1 MSSTRGDIVRG
12 WCVVFGVP
20 FVVLSLMSCATLSN
34 NEPARPMAVVFRLTA
49 PDAQRVS
56 VVGTFNGWDVH
67 AHPLRGPDPNG
78 LWSLSLSLP
87 PGRYRY
93 MFVVDGVRWVTD
105 PNAVASEADG
115 FGGHNSV
122 LFHGR

>member
-1 MSSTRGDIVRG
+1 MSPTGGGIVRG

-20 FVVLSLMSCATLSN
+20 FVLLSLVSCATLPN
-34 NEPARPMAVVFRLTA
+34 NEPERPMPAVFRLMA

-56 VVGTFNGWDVH
+56 VVGTFNGWNPR
-67 AHPLRGPDPNG
+67 AHLLRGPDPSG
-78 LWSLSLSLP
+78 VWSLSLPLP

-93 MFVVDGVRWVTD
+93 AFVVDGVRWVTD
-105 PNAVASEADG
+105 PNALASEADG